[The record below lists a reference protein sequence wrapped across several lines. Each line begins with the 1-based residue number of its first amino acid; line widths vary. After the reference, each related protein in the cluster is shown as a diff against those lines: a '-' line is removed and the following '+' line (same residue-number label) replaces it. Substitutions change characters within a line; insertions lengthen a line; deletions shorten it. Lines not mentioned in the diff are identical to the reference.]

1 MSATKLRPLWIDGY
15 FPVAIESQGANF
27 TAKDG
32 RMYIVAD
39 DVDVQLPAPVVN
51 TKIGI
56 KSLGS
61 NTINLLRDGTELI
74 EGEADDFT
82 FSSTNQSVMLISDG
96 TDWFI
101 I

>member
-1 MSATKLRPLWIDGY
+1 MSKLA
-15 FPVAIESQGANF
+15 VC
-27 TAKDG
+27 
-32 RMYIVAD
+32 
-39 DVDVQLPAPVVN
+39 
-51 TKIGI
+51 
-56 KSLGS
+56 S
-61 NTINLLRDGTELI
+61 NTINLLRDDAELI